1 LYYLQGIVVIS
12 EQQINR
18 KQTRK
23 IYVGNVPVGGDSPIS
38 VQSMTN
44 TLTADSVSTIRQIQ
58 QLHEAGADIVR
69 VSVPD
74 QEAADSFHVI
84 KSKSPVPLVADIHFD
99 YTMALEAI
107 KGGADCIRINPG
119 NIGKEEKIKEVISA
133 AKDTNTPIRVGINAG
148 SLERKLQ
155 IKYGEPNSD
164 ALVESALNHINILKR
179 LNFEDFKLSIKAS
192 DVQMTIES
200 YRKIS
205 ELIDQPLHLG
215 ITEAGGFRSGTVK
228 SAMGLGSLLMDGIG
242 DTIRISLA
250 SDPVDEI
257 KVGWDILRGLKI
269 RSRGINFIACPSCSR
284 MNFDVIG
291 TMNQL
296 ESRLEDIKENI
307 DVAVIGC
314 YVNGPGESKHTDIGV
329 TGGSP
334 KNLIYIDGKPDHK
347 VESADL
353 ADHLEKMIR
362 EKVKEKSKI
371 EENLIAKT

>member
-1 LYYLQGIVVIS
+1 MIS
-12 EQQINR
+12 EQQIIR
-18 KQTRK
+18 KETRK

-215 ITEAGGFRSGTVK
+215 ITESGSLKSGTVR
-228 SAMGLGSLLMDGIG
+228 SSIGLGYLLMKGIG
-242 DTIRISLA
+242 DTVRVSLA
-250 SDPVDEI
+250 SDPIDE
-257 KVGWDILRGLKI
+257 VAVAWEMLKSLNI
-269 RSRGINFIACPSCSR
+269 RSRGCLLYTSPSPR
-284 MNFDVIG
+284 D
-291 TMNQL
+291 
-296 ESRLEDIKENI
+296 
-307 DVAVIGC
+307 
-314 YVNGPGESKHTDIGV
+314 
-329 TGGSP
+329 
-334 KNLIYIDGKPDHK
+334 
-347 VESADL
+347 
-353 ADHLEKMIR
+353 
-362 EKVKEKSKI
+362 
-371 EENLIAKT
+371 